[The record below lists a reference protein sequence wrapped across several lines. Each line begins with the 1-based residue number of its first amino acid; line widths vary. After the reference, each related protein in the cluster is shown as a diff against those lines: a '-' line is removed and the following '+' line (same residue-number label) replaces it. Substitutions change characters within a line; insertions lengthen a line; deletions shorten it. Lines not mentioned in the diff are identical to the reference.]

1 MQLKYPRDIAAQDL
15 PLIESPFF
23 AADRVRSV
31 LSSYYAHER
40 SRLMLPSG
48 ILAYGQDRGSQTN
61 QLCSR
66 VRAGELLLVYSESER
81 RQLFSPVVSWR
92 AGDGTGSSGQWMFHE
107 DPLSCPGIRDAVA
120 GLNRNGVTPRDLNSA
135 MGIGGAKAAHIDSE
149 VRRQKQQREE
159 SPSPDRRE
167 PEPSRRTII
176 PPVSSASAA
185 IAAELTPDKPAVPE
199 KEPPLEIVAG
209 LFTDGTLNNVDNS
222 GEFER
227 RVEEQC
233 PASMLQDP
241 AQRAECEERLKLLM
255 GESYANA
262 PTNVAKLWQLYDD
275 SNRQV
280 SEKGPIVI
288 KIYSPGAGTN
298 TGGDDSIIGMATG
311 LGETGVPQQV
321 RRLFMEL
328 ASLIRNIGDGEKEY
342 RIVFDLFG
350 FSRGSAAAR
359 HAVNEILKGDGGMLL
374 EALRHYNLGSPSNVE
389 IRFVGLF
396 DTVAGIINFSDLD
409 FSPGNE
415 RTSPVKLHLNSKDVG
430 KAVHLVAAHEKR
442 ANFSLNSLRDA
453 NDELPDNF
461 REITMP
467 GAHSDIG
474 GGYPDEHTEE
484 VALHPGLSIRGD
496 DVRWPETTMEWD
508 NLEAMRDLLVSEGW
522 VGEYSFPL
530 PNGEQPSLTIQQ
542 RRIEHPVPDGQVL
555 LSLKMKRLIKGDYST
570 VALKIMYD
578 MASEEGVPL
587 VPLGSIEGTDK
598 LSGELQGIYSEFT
611 EQLKTNAQVL
621 SLDPTTQKRILQRY
635 IHHSDHY
642 NLMKK
647 VVGDDILNFEFPLKE
662 FHPFRPTTQR
672 IRVVHPNYK
681 REESNVGRS

>member
-1 MQLKYPRDIAAQDL
+1 MQLKYPRDITAQDL

-40 SRLMLPSG
+40 SRLTLPSG

-92 AGDGTGSSGQWMFHE
+92 AGDGTGSSGQWVFHE

-135 MGIGGAKAAHIDSE
+135 MGVGGAKAAHIDSE

-185 IAAELTPDKPAVPE
+185 IAAELKPDKPAVPE

-262 PTNVAKLWQLYDD
+262 PTNVAKLWQLYRD
-275 SNRQV
+275 SGERDG
-280 SEKGPIVI
+280 SDGPLFI
-288 KIYSPGAGTN
+288 KVYSPGAGTN
-298 TGGDDSIIGMATG
+298 TGGEDSIIGMATG
-311 LGETGVPQQV
+311 LGETGVPEQV
-321 RRLFMEL
+321 RKLFHRLADQIESR
-328 ASLIRNIGDGEKEY
+328 AAPRPRYNIT
-342 RIVFDLFG
+342 FDLFG
-350 FSRGSAAAR
+350 FSRGAAAAR
-359 HAVNEILKGDGGMLL
+359 HAVNQILEGQKGEFGK
-374 EALRHYNLGSPSNVE
+374 ALTKSGLQWPEKVTV
-389 IRFVGLF
+389 RFLGLF
-396 DTVAGIINFSDLD
+396 DTVAGIVNLSSLDL
-409 FSPGNE
+409 SPGNSQVNPLMLAVDPHYVG
-415 RTSPVKLHLNSKDVG
+415 RAFHLIAK
-430 KAVHLVAAHEKR
+430 HEKR
-442 ANFSLNSLRDA
+442 ANFSLNSLRNKDGS
-453 NDELPDNF
+453 LPNNF
-461 REITMP
+461 CEIEIP
-467 GAHSDIG
+467 GSHSDVG
-474 GGYPDEHTEE
+474 GGYVDQVVDNVLLYPT
-484 VALHPGLSIRGD
+484 VKIRGSSAQ
-496 DVRWPETTMEWD
+496 WPRETMEWD
-508 NLEAMRDLLVSEGW
+508 GLDSLRHQIDQEKW
-522 VGEYSFPL
+522 IGEFSLDL
-530 PNGEQPSLTIQQ
+530 PNGAKPNIRIEE
-542 RRIEHPVPDGQVL
+542 RRIPHPVPDGQVE
-555 LSLKMKRLIKGDYST
+555 LSLRM
-570 VALKIMYD
+570 
-578 MASEEGVPL
+578 
-587 VPLGSIEGTDK
+587 
-598 LSGELQGIYSEFT
+598 
-611 EQLKTNAQVL
+611 
-621 SLDPTTQKRILQRY
+621 QRY
-635 IHHSDHY
+635 IDAGYSKLALRVMYDEAVKSGVLMYNIDAVDSDLQMPNDLKPVYNKIKEAIANGIESIDLESPLRDLVLQKYTHHSDHY
-642 NLMKK
+642 NFMEKYMADTL
-647 VVGDDILNFEFPLKE
+647 VSYEFPMGMI
-662 FHPFRPTTQR
+662 HPFRSTLNRKR
-672 IRVVHPNYK
+672 IIHPNIIME
-681 REESNVGRS
+681 R

>member
-1 MQLKYPRDIAAQDL
+1 MQLKYPRDITAQDL

-48 ILAYGQDRGSQTN
+48 ILAYGQDRVSQTN

-66 VRAGELLLVYSESER
+66 VRAGELLLVYSESQR

-92 AGDGTGSSGQWMFHE
+92 AGDGTGSSGQWVFHE

-159 SPSPDRRE
+159 SASPDRRE
-167 PEPSRRTII
+167 PEPLRRTVI

-262 PTNVAKLWQLYDD
+262 PTNVAKLWQLYRD
-275 SNRQV
+275 SGERDG
-280 SEKGPIVI
+280 SDGPLFI
-288 KIYSPGAGTN
+288 KVYSPGAGTN
-298 TGGDDSIIGMATG
+298 TGGEDSIIGMATG
-311 LGETGVPQQV
+311 LGETGVPEQV
-321 RRLFMEL
+321 KRLFANLAEEL
-328 ASLIRNIGDGEKEY
+328 DIYLEGSASY
-342 RIVFDLFG
+342 RITFDLFG
-350 FSRGSAAAR
+350 FSRGAAAAR
-359 HAVNEILKGDGGMLL
+359 HACNELLKGEKGEFVRQLSAKGVSCPDN
-374 EALRHYNLGSPSNVE
+374 LR

-396 DTVAGIINFSDLD
+396 DTVAGIINPSGLD
-409 FSPGNE
+409 FSPGNG
-415 RTSPVKLHLNSKDVG
+415 RNNPVELYLDPKKVE
-430 KAVHLVAAHEKR
+430 KAVHFVAKNEKR
-442 ANFSLNSLRDA
+442 ANFSLNSIQSHGDY
-453 NDELPDNF
+453 LPKNF
-461 REITMP
+461 AEYVIP

-474 GGYPDEHTEE
+474 GGYPDKMLEDLLLYPT
-484 VALHPGLSIRGD
+484 AYIRGSR
-496 DVRWPETTMEWD
+496 VRWPEKTMEWD
-508 NLEAMRDLLVSEGW
+508 RLSTLKSQIESEGW
-522 VGEYSFPL
+522 VGDWSMPMLDEKPKL
-530 PNGEQPSLTIQQ
+530 EIQKTV
-542 RRIEHPVPDGQVL
+542 IEHPLPDGQVL
-555 LSLKMKRLIKGDYST
+555 LNLKMKRVVRGEYSR
-570 VALKIMYD
+570 VILRLMHKAAVD
-578 MASEEGVPL
+578 FEVPL
-587 VPLGSIEGTDK
+587 RPIRTQRDELIVPDELEPVAKSYESQIEAGK
-598 LSGELQGIYSEFT
+598 REIFLSKDLRDFVT
-611 EQLKTNAQVL
+611 
-621 SLDPTTQKRILQRY
+621 QRY
-635 IHHSDHY
+635 LHYSDHY
-642 NLMKK
+642 NLFASIKAGVEIK
-647 VVGDDILNFEFPLKE
+647 YEFP
-662 FHPFRPTTQR
+662 FSQVHPFRTSATGD
-672 IRVVHPNYK
+672 RVVHLNDL
-681 REESNVGRS
+681 E